1 MLSIDSLASTNKRI
15 VVIVLLLYNVT
26 DVIELIPTFGKAALV
41 MFLLVVKHGVASLV
55 LAVVPR

>member
-15 VVIVLLLYNVT
+15 VVIVLLYYVI
-26 DVIELIPTFGKAALV
+26 DVIELIPTFGKAAIV
-41 MFLLVVKHGVASLV
+41 MFSLVVKHGVASLV